1 MWPFKRKPGTVR
13 ESAPGEYP
21 DEEMIRNVGWDEF
34 DKEAELE
41 ANINLG
47 TAMLG
52 PLAITGAMAGRRKHH
67 SDPTDEHG
75 KGDSR
80 RQDEEKT

>member
-1 MWPFKRKPGTVR
+1 VR
-13 ESAPGEYP
+13 ESAAGEYQ

-41 ANINLG
+41 ANSNLD
-47 TAMLG
+47 TAMFG
-52 PLAITGAMAGRRKHH
+52 PLAITGAMAGLRKHH
-67 SDPTDEHG
+67 SGPTDAHG
-75 KGDSR
+75 KRDTR